1 MKKIIFL
8 FAVCVI
14 YMFLIEYIF
23 NYDVRLL
30 DMVLGIIWVTICGF
44 VLLKGKYE

>member
-1 MKKIIFL
+1 MKKIILL
-8 FAVCVI
+8 FVICAI
-14 YMFLIEYIF
+14 YMFLTECIF

-30 DMVLGIIWVTICGF
+30 DMVLGIIWVTICEI